1 MFTIKTDDL
10 THPAV
15 QALVAY
21 HISGMLQ
28 QSPPES
34 SHALD
39 VQKLRNPTV
48 TFWSVWE
55 GEQLAGIGA
64 LKLLDDKHGELK
76 SMRTAPNYLRRGV
89 ASLILRHIL
98 QVAHD
103 RCLHR
108 LAPNYLRRGVA
119 SLILRHILQVA
130 HDRCLHRLSLETGT
144 QAGFTA
150 CHQLYLKHGF
160 VDCEPFADYQL
171 DPHSR
176 FLSLT
181 LCEDNELL

>member
-108 LAPNYLRRGVA
+108 LN
-119 SLILRHILQVA
+119 
-130 HDRCLHRLSLETGT
+130 LETGT

>member
-55 GEQLAGIGA
+55 SEQLAGIGA

-108 LAPNYLRRGVA
+108 L
-119 SLILRHILQVA
+119 
-130 HDRCLHRLSLETGT
+130 SLETGT

-150 CHQLYLKHGF
+150 CHHLYLKHGF
-160 VDCEPFADYQL
+160 VDCEPFADYQF
-171 DPHSR
+171 DPHNR

-181 LCEDNELL
+181 LCENNELP

>member
-39 VQKLRNPTV
+39 VQKLRNPKV

-98 QVAHD
+98 QVA
-103 RCLHR
+103 
-108 LAPNYLRRGVA
+108 
-119 SLILRHILQVA
+119 Q
-130 HDRCLHRLSLETGT
+130 DRCLHRLSLETGT
-144 QAGFTA
+144 Q
-150 CHQLYLKHGF
+150 
-160 VDCEPFADYQL
+160 
-171 DPHSR
+171 
-176 FLSLT
+176 
-181 LCEDNELL
+181 